1 MEIRHSV
8 FVMGPPGCGKS
19 QTWKT
24 LGKANNKAGN
34 KTSII
39 DINPKVVSTNEF
51 YGVVHLQTREWID
64 GLFSCK
70 LRDFSKET
78 DTNPKWIILDGDL
91 DANWIESMNSVMDDN
106 KLLTLASNER
116 ISLKPHM
123 KLIFEIRNLNHATP
137 ATVSRAGILYISDDD
152 GYQWRAYVK
161 SWIKHSPY
169 DNERKEALQRL
180 FDNYIDECYQ
190 YMRKTFKT
198 IVPVV
203 LISQVTNICKLLEI
217 IMQQNEVKGLEFIF
231 VFACVWC
238 MGAGLE
244 IQEGNK
250 SRLAFDKFW
259 REKFKTIK
267 FPTKGTVFDYY
278 VDTEHSKLVDWNN
291 LRNESIEN
299 SIDTSK
305 AITNYTV
312 PTGDTIA
319 A

>member
-106 KLLTLASNER
+106 KILTLASNER
-116 ISLKPHM
+116 IPLKSHM
-123 KLIFEIRNLNHATP
+123 RLIFEIRDLRFATP
-137 ATVSRAGILYISDDD
+137 ATVSRAGILFISDTA
-152 GYQWRAYVK
+152 GY
-161 SWIKHSPY
+161 
-169 DNERKEALQRL
+169 
-180 FDNYIDECYQ
+180 
-190 YMRKTFKT
+190 
-198 IVPVV
+198 
-203 LISQVTNICKLLEI
+203 
-217 IMQQNEVKGLEFIF
+217 
-231 VFACVWC
+231 
-238 MGAGLE
+238 
-244 IQEGNK
+244 
-250 SRLAFDKFW
+250 
-259 REKFKTIK
+259 
-267 FPTKGTVFDYY
+267 
-278 VDTEHSKLVDWNN
+278 
-291 LRNESIEN
+291 
-299 SIDTSK
+299 
-305 AITNYTV
+305 
-312 PTGDTIA
+312 
-319 A
+319 